1 MARMVDMIR
10 QSAVPPNLLRAA
22 AKGALSVPPAE
33 MIEILVLLTQNP
45 VFSEQARLTLAGW
58 DEAACL
64 AAASDPHTPREVL
77 EYMVD
82 PRNRRPSLFS
92 ALLENPSVAESRLA
106 EVAATGGGG
115 LIQQILA
122 SPRVHSSRC
131 ILQALASNRE
141 LRESEAARISHL
153 LAHVPAEARPGSEQ
167 AAPSGPEPN
176 DEEIKAFLAEHA
188 AEIAAD
194 EGKPFHVIGGVE
206 ETEIPPEMP
215 APVSAA
221 AASPG
226 PVAAAAVPAQGEPK
240 KSRSVLQ
247 KIAALSVGERVQLA
261 MKGNKDERFLLIR
274 DGARVVPQAVLE
286 SPKLTDTEAEMFASM
301 KNVQEIVFRG
311 LSSKRKFA
319 KNYRVQRNL
328 AFNPKVPIDL
338 ALGLINNLLLSDLKG
353 LSINKEVP
361 DTVRKAALRLFVQKS
376 DTRKK

>member
-22 AKGALSVPPAE
+22 AKGALSVPAAE

-45 VFSEQARLTLAGW
+45 VFGEQARLTLAGW
-58 DEAACL
+58 DESACL

-77 EYMVD
+77 DYMVD
-82 PRNRRPSLFS
+82 PRNLRPSLFS

-106 EVAATGGGG
+106 EVAAAGGGG

-141 LRESEAARISHL
+141 LRESEAARVSHL
-153 LAHVPAEARPGSEQ
+153 LAHLPAEARPGSEQ
-167 AAPSGPEPN
+167 SAPSGREPS
-176 DEEIKAFLAEHA
+176 DEEVKAFLAEHA
-188 AEIAAD
+188 AEIAAE

-206 ETEIPPEMP
+206 EMQVPPEAPP
-215 APVSAA
+215 ASAVVPSPGPAA
-221 AASPG
+221 AA
-226 PVAAAAVPAQGEPK
+226 AAPAREEPK
-240 KSRSVLQ
+240 KSKSVLQ
-247 KIAALSVGERVQLA
+247 KIAALTVGERVQLA

-286 SPKLTDTEAEMFASM
+286 SPKLTDTEAEMFAGM
-301 KNVQEIVFRG
+301 KNVQEVVFRG

-376 DTRKK
+376 DSRKK